1 MRCSWVG
8 IIPGSQTNAYD
19 NFLKSQIMQF
29 LLVKNVKNPPST
41 FIPISLSLHELA
53 VQILEEAWR

>member
-1 MRCSWVG
+1 MRSSWVD

-41 FIPISLSLHELA
+41 FIPISLLLHELA